1 MNNALQIVYLIPLLP
16 LLGFLINGLGRN
28 YLSKTLI
35 GLIGSGSILGS
46 LILSIWVFMQVKGGN
61 TFVAEYFNFIAVD
74 KLVIPFALKIDQL
87 SAIFLLIITGV
98 GFPDTCVFGFL
109 YA

>member
-1 MNNALQIVYLIPLLP
+1 MNNVLQIVYLIPLLP

-46 LILSIWVFMQVKGGN
+46 LILSIWVFMQVEG
-61 TFVAEYFNFIAVD
+61 
-74 KLVIPFALKIDQL
+74 
-87 SAIFLLIITGV
+87 AILMWPSILIS
-98 GFPDTCVFGFL
+98 
-109 YA
+109 